1 MPDYGIAFAG
11 GGTRGAAH
19 VGVLLALEEEGLLP
33 DCVAGTSAGGSGC
46 PGMEK
51 GSWIRI

>member
-33 DCVAGTSAGGSGC
+33 DYVAGTSAGGIVAGIY
-46 PGMEK
+46 GA
-51 GSWIRI
+51 GVDLA